1 MKTGITGGI
10 GSGKSFVCKLLAD
23 MGIEVYDCD
32 AAAKRLIHTSPQIRQ
47 GLTALVGRHTYLP
60 DGSLNKAAV
69 AEFLLASPANAAAV
83 NAIVHPAVAQ
93 DFRLS
98 GAKWMECAIMYESG
112 FDRLV
117 DQVVAV
123 TAPEELRVRRVMER
137 DNITAEKVREWM
149 ARQMP
154 QEEVAARAGH
164 IIVNDGTADLKQQI
178 NELII
183 KLK

>member
-1 MKTGITGGI
+1 M
-10 GSGKSFVCKLLAD
+10 
-23 MGIEVYDCD
+23 
-32 AAAKRLIHTSPQIRQ
+32 
-47 GLTALVGRHTYLP
+47 
-60 DGSLNKAAV
+60 
-69 AEFLLASPANAAAV
+69 LASPANAAAV